1 LRKTKEIKIIKEEF
15 LMRIVNNISAMN
27 THRVLQGTDNA
38 MSKNLE
44 KLSSGL
50 RINRAADDAA
60 GLAISEKMRNQ
71 VSGTK
76 QAMRNSQDGISMI
89 QTAEGA
95 LNETHAILNRM
106 RDIAVQSKN
115 GTLQNDD
122 RDKLNK
128 EFTALQA
135 EIDRIA
141 DTTEFNTK
149 KLLDGSQKDGIVFHV
164 GANTGAS
171 HEISIALDASDSAAL
186 GVKNSTIGTVEGA
199 KAAIDSIDNAISSVS
214 TTRGS
219 LGAVQN
225 RLEHTINNLGVI
237 SENLAASES
246 RIRDVDMAQE
256 MTDFSKNQILTQSAT
271 AMLAQANAKPQ
282 SVLKLLG

>member
-1 LRKTKEIKIIKEEF
+1 
-15 LMRIVNNISAMN
+15 MRIVNNISAMN

-38 MSKNLE
+38 MGKNLE

-71 VSGTK
+71 ISGTK
-76 QAMRNSQDGISMI
+76 QAMRNAQDGISMI

-106 RDIAVQSKN
+106 RDLAVQAKN
-115 GTLQNDD
+115 GTLQDDD

-135 EIDRIA
+135 ELNRIS

-149 KLLDGSQKDGIVFHV
+149 KLLDGSKADGVIFHV
-164 GANTGAS
+164 GANTGQP
-171 HEISIALDASDSAAL
+171 HEIAIHLNSASADAL
-186 GVKNSTIGTVEGA
+186 GVGGSSVGTAVTA
-199 KAAIDSIDNAISSVS
+199 KASIDAIDTAISRVS
-214 TTRGS
+214 DSRGH

-237 SENLAASES
+237 SENLASSES
-246 RIRDVDMAQE
+246 RIRDVDMAEE
-256 MTDFSKNQILTQSAT
+256 MTQFSKNQILTQSAT

-282 SVLKLLG
+282 SVLKLLS

>member
-1 LRKTKEIKIIKEEF
+1 MNTNRMLQATD
-15 LMRIVNNISAMN
+15 SAMN
-27 THRVLQGTDNA
+27 
-38 MSKNLE
+38 KNLE

-76 QAMRNSQDGISMI
+76 QAMRNAQDGISMI

-106 RDIAVQSKN
+106 RDLAVQSKN
-115 GTLQNDD
+115 GTLQDDD

-149 KLLDGSQKDGIVFHV
+149 KLLDGSQANGIIFHV
-164 GANTGAS
+164 GANTGNS
-171 HEISIALDASDSAAL
+171 HEISIALNASDSKSL
-186 GVKNSTIGTVEGA
+186 GVGGAYTSTETVQNKKGKEETTEVQHSGISVASINNAAGA
-199 KAAIDSIDNAISSVS
+199 INAIDNAISTVS
-214 TTRGS
+214 TSRGT

-237 SENLAASES
+237 SENLAASNS
-246 RIRDVDMAQE
+246 RIRDVDMAEE

>member
-1 LRKTKEIKIIKEEF
+1 
-15 LMRIVNNISAMN
+15 MRIVNNISAMN

-76 QAMRNSQDGISMI
+76 QAIRNAQDGISMI

-106 RDIAVQSKN
+106 RDLAVQAKN
-115 GTLQNDD
+115 GTLQDDD

-135 EIDRIA
+135 EINRIA

-164 GANTGAS
+164 GANTGDS
-171 HEISIALDASDSAAL
+171 HEIKIGINASDTANL
-186 GVKNSTIGTVEGA
+186 GVASSAIGNTGDA
-199 KAAIDSIDNAISSVS
+199 KSAIDSIDNAISTVS

-237 SENLAASES
+237 SENLSSSES
-246 RIRDVDMAQE
+246 RIRDVDMAEE
-256 MTDFSKNQILTQSAT
+256 MTQFSKNQILTQSAT

>member
-1 LRKTKEIKIIKEEF
+1 
-15 LMRIVNNISAMN
+15 MRIVNNISAMN

-44 KLSSGL
+44 KLSSGY
-50 RINRAADDAA
+50 RINRASDDAA

-71 VSGTK
+71 VSGLK

-106 RDIAVQSKN
+106 REIAVQSKN

-128 EFTALQA
+128 EFAAMQS

-141 DTTEFNTK
+141 NTTEFNTK
-149 KLLDGSQKDGIVFHV
+149 KLLDGSQKDGIIFHV
-164 GANTGAS
+164 GANTGKS
-171 HEISIALDASDSAAL
+171 HEISIALNASDSEAL
-186 GVKNSTIGTVEGA
+186 GIKASAIGTIDGA
-199 KAAIDSIDNAISSVS
+199 EAAIIAIDKAISDVS

-237 SENLAASES
+237 SENLSSSES
-246 RIRDVDMAQE
+246 RIRDVDMAEE
-256 MTDFSKNQILTQSAT
+256 MTAFSKNQILTQSAT

-282 SVLKLLG
+282 SILKLLG

>member
-1 LRKTKEIKIIKEEF
+1 
-15 LMRIVNNISAMN
+15 MRIVNNISAMN
-27 THRVLQGTDNA
+27 THRVLQGTDDA
-38 MSKNLE
+38 MGKNLE

-71 VSGTK
+71 ISGTK
-76 QAMRNSQDGISMI
+76 QAVRNAQDGISMI

-106 RDIAVQSKN
+106 RDLSVQAKN
-115 GTLQNDD
+115 GTLQDDD

-128 EFTALQA
+128 EFVALQA

-141 DTTEFNTK
+141 NTTEFNTK
-149 KLLDGSQKDGIVFHV
+149 KLLDGSQTAGITFHV
-164 GANTGAS
+164 GANTGQP
-171 HEISIALDASDSAAL
+171 HEITIALNSTATDAL
-186 GVKNSTIGTVEGA
+186 GVKNSTIATATDAE
-199 KAAIDSIDNAISSVS
+199 AAIDAIDVAISDIS

-237 SENLAASES
+237 SENLSASES
-246 RIRDVDMAQE
+246 RIRDVDMAEE
-256 MTDFSKNQILTQSAT
+256 MTQFSKNQILTESAT